1 VRHVAK
7 TYKIAVITGDGIGP
21 EITEAT
27 IMALGEVGL
36 PLEFT
41 KISAGLG
48 AWEKY
53 GNQLPQETIDTIKSS
68 DACLKGP
75 TQTPPGPGSFK
86 SATVT
91 LRQTLDLY
99 ANVRP
104 FKNHP
109 GVPSV
114 HKGVDM
120 VVVRENTE
128 GLYKGIEYNL
138 GESALGIRVITKK
151 GSERIAKFA
160 FELARREKRHRVT
173 AIHKANVLKETC
185 GLFRN
190 VVAGV
195 AAGYPDIQFDEM
207 HIDAAAMRV
216 AMKPQ
221 DFDVIVTTN
230 LFGDVLSD
238 EVAGVVGGLG
248 IAPSANVGD
257 RYAFFEAIHG
267 SAPKHAGKWD
277 ANPTAI
283 MLSAAMMLRHLGEID
298 AANRFESAID
308 RVLDEGKT
316 VTRDLGGNAGTMD
329 FATAVANTMKAT
341 KR

>member
-1 VRHVAK
+1 MARI
-7 TYKIAVITGDGIGP
+7 YKIAVITGDGIGP

-27 IMALGEVGL
+27 MLALGEVGL

-41 KISAGLG
+41 KVAAGLN

-104 FKNHP
+104 FRNHP

-138 GESALGIRVITKK
+138 GESAVGVRVITKM
-151 GSERIAKFA
+151 GSERIARFA
-160 FELARREKRHRVT
+160 FELARREKRHKVT
-173 AIHKANVLKETC
+173 AVHKANVLKETC

-216 AMKPQ
+216 AMRPQ
-221 DFDVIVTTN
+221 DFDVVVTTN

-283 MLSAAMMLRHLGEID
+283 MLSAAMMLRYLGEVD
-298 AANRFESAID
+298 AAARFESAID
-308 RVLDEGKT
+308 HVLEGGKT

-329 FATAVANTMKAT
+329 FAKAVADALKPT
-341 KR
+341 